1 LKKKKL
7 LGSKPKDVPP
17 KKRKELKTS
26 KDRKKKK
33 RDRLNS
39 DRQRVS
45 STEPM
50 SCILKNK
57 NLKSKESKCVR
68 PFKRSMMR
76 CVKCKPR
83 LITLRTLATELMIGA
98 RSLESEKGH

>member
-1 LKKKKL
+1 MKKKKL

-57 NLKSKESKCVR
+57 NLKSKESKCMR

-76 CVKCKPR
+76 FAKYRAR
-83 LITLRTLATELMIGA
+83 LITPPPLAPKLIIGVK
-98 RSLESEKGH
+98 S